1 MSKPERIKNILKEMV
16 VTGERRGDGSRPSL
30 VVALFVV
37 LLPS

>member
-1 MSKPERIKNILKEMV
+1 MSKPERIKNILKMV

-37 LLPS
+37 LLSS